1 MIHLLVGKHIF
12 RSTIPDTWSAIH
24 SNRAASLFCS
34 VLDVF
39 TVCLETLIC
48 HLRPL
53 TRGDEMYGPR
63 RNAAVP
69 AVCDRCFADPQT
81 GVAPGVT
88 RSRNVRSRYRCS
100 MCPAIHIN
108 SRTWLRS
115 SSTHEPSDPPL
126 RVVKCFSSP
135 FQETT
140 FGLQYVTCKTEIGW
154 GGRCSLNRCQVP
166 RKVAVCVVM
175 CFCRVRSRV
184 WP

>member
-1 MIHLLVGKHIF
+1 M
-12 RSTIPDTWSAIH
+12 
-24 SNRAASLFCS
+24 
-34 VLDVF
+34 
-39 TVCLETLIC
+39 ETLIH

-53 TRGDEMYGPR
+53 PVGEMYGPR

-126 RVVKCFSSP
+126 RVVYDHLVRDIFWVTNC
-135 FQETT
+135 
-140 FGLQYVTCKTEIGW
+140 YVKQKRS
-154 GGRCSLNRCQVP
+154 GRPLLIKPRCQVP
-166 RKVAVCVVM
+166 LKGCSLRCHSVFFFAEL
-175 CFCRVRSRV
+175 RVESGSDLFRLACLSDFIATRADPV
-184 WP
+184 F